1 MTAETSSLLLKA
13 LADPNRLRIVRALLE
28 APCYVE
34 QLAAGL
40 NLAAPTIS
48 HHLKKLEQVGLVAG
62 TREQYY
68 TVYQLDAGILDQRL
82 LDLVTEAGDGQVAE
96 GQRLEAYR
104 QKILDTFFHDGRLN
118 QLPAQRKKRLVV
130 LDAFA
135 ADFAPDRMYSEEEVN
150 QIIAARFDDYC
161 TVRRE
166 LVDSLVMSRRQSSSG
181 ILSYQRIRKPE
192 VSTLPQ
198 PGDRPRRERPMTTEE
213 RKAKVQLYKQARKQA
228 GIYGIRNRETGRLL
242 LGSSLNLHG
251 PLNRHR
257 AELRFGSHRC
267 RQLQE
272 DWNAYGPEG
281 FDFEVFDTVDSG
293 LTGLEREAAL
303 RKLEKEWLV
312 QLQPFTARCY
322 NTSEQIRTKPY

>member
-1 MTAETSSLLLKA
+1 MTAESSSRLLKA

-40 NLAAPTIS
+40 NLSAPTIS
-48 HHLKKLEQVGLVAG
+48 HHLKKLEQVGLVTG

-68 TVYQLDAGILDQRL
+68 TVYRLDAGILDQRL
-82 LDLVTEAGDGQVAE
+82 GDLVTEAGDGQVAE

-104 QKILDTFFHDGRLN
+104 QKILDTFFFDGRLN

-161 TVRRE
+161 TIRRE
-166 LVDSLVMSRRQSSSG
+166 MVDALVMRRSQSG
-181 ILSYQRIRKPE
+181 AGPLSYRLIREPE
-192 VSTLPQ
+192 VPALPV
-198 PGDRPRRERPMTTEE
+198 PGPRPLAKRPPTREE
-213 RKAKVQLYKQARKQA
+213 RKAQAALYKQARKQA
-228 GIYGIRNRETGRLL
+228 GVYGIRNKETGRLL
-242 LGSSLNLHG
+242 VGSSLNLHG

-267 RQLQE
+267 RPLQQ
-272 DWNAYGPEG
+272 DWNALGPEG
-281 FDFEVFDTVDSG
+281 FTFEVFDTVDPG

-303 RKLEKEWLV
+303 RKLEKEWV
-312 QLQPFTARCY
+312 AQLQPFTARCY